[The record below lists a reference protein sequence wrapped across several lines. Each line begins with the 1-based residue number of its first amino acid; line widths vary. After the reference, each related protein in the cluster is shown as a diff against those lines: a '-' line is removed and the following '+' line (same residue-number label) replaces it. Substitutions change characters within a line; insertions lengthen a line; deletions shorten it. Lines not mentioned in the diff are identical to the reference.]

1 MTVYKK
7 EKRHEKF
14 RFKKYIKINHSEKH
28 CVNRGFDKSRSC
40 FVGKEMLPFTEDEV
54 YQGVSMVLTVV
65 MAIMAWWK
73 NNSFT
78 NVAIE
83 ADKYK
88 ENLIKTQQ
96 LIEDE
101 YFTDEEYEN
110 E

>member
-1 MTVYKK
+1 MKSLDLKNISKSTIARSIALIVVL
-7 EKRHEKF
+7 
-14 RFKKYIKINHSEKH
+14 INQGL
-28 CVNRGFDKSRSC
+28 VLF
-40 FVGKEMLPFTEDEV
+40 GKEMLPFTEDEV

>member
-1 MTVYKK
+1 MKNLDLKNISKSTIARSIALIVVL
-7 EKRHEKF
+7 
-14 RFKKYIKINHSEKH
+14 INQGL
-28 CVNRGFDKSRSC
+28 VLF
-40 FVGKEMLPFTEDEV
+40 GKEVLPFTEDEV

-83 ADKYK
+83 ADRYK

>member
-1 MTVYKK
+1 MKSLDLKNISKSTIARSVAL
-7 EKRHEKF
+7 
-14 RFKKYIKINHSEKH
+14 IVVLINQGL
-28 CVNRGFDKSRSC
+28 VLF
-40 FVGKEMLPFTEDEV
+40 GKEMLPFTEDEV

>member
-1 MTVYKK
+1 MKNLDLKNISKSTIARSIALIVVL
-7 EKRHEKF
+7 
-14 RFKKYIKINHSEKH
+14 INQGL
-28 CVNRGFDKSRSC
+28 VLF
-40 FVGKEMLPFTEDEV
+40 GKEMLPFTEDEV

-83 ADKYK
+83 ADRYK

-96 LIEDE
+96 VTKDE

>member
-1 MTVYKK
+1 MKSLDLKNISKSTIARSVAL
-7 EKRHEKF
+7 
-14 RFKKYIKINHSEKH
+14 IVVLINQGL
-28 CVNRGFDKSRSC
+28 VLF
-40 FVGKEMLPFTEDEV
+40 GKEMLPFTEDEV

-96 LIEDE
+96 LTNDE